1 MGRLLS
7 DYSCIFCF
15 RGKNMEYNDLFFF
28 YNGKQADAWE
38 FFLQRKKRK
47 EEKRKGDGKDRM
59 QGLEC

>member
-1 MGRLLS
+1 
-7 DYSCIFCF
+7 
-15 RGKNMEYNDLFFF
+15 MEYNDLFFF